1 MSSAASDKKDK
12 DKKPKKDK
20 NGKLI
25 IDPDVELGP
34 DGKPIPPKP
43 LTETEQVHLQI
54 ENQAS
59 ESLESTRRM
68 VALMEESK
76 EAGIK
81 TLVMLDE
88 QGEQLDRIEEGADH
102 INKEMKE
109 AEKNLEGLEGCC
121 GLCVCPWQKTKR
133 LNGEDYKNTWKKN
146 EDGKLNANGP
156 RRVIGDMGP
165 ANKGFVNRI
174 TNDAREDEMDENLVQ
189 VSSMIGNLRNMA
201 IDMGSEIENQNQLI
215 GRVEKKTESNTARI
229 GEANKRAK
237 VLLK

>member
-1 MSSAASDKKDK
+1 
-12 DKKPKKDK
+12 
-20 NGKLI
+20 
-25 IDPDVELGP
+25 
-34 DGKPIPPKP
+34 
-43 LTETEQVHLQI
+43 
-54 ENQAS
+54 
-59 ESLESTRRM
+59 M
-68 VALMEESK
+68 VQMMEESK

-102 INKEMKE
+102 INKEMRE

-121 GLCVCPWQKTKR
+121 GLCVLPWQRTK
-133 LNGEDYKNTWKKN
+133 NIEKGEDYKNTWKKN

-215 GRVEKKTESNTARI
+215 TRVQKKVMSLITDLNRKISRAARVKAI
-229 GEANKRAK
+229 LKKFLRML
-237 VLLK
+237 LLKIIGV